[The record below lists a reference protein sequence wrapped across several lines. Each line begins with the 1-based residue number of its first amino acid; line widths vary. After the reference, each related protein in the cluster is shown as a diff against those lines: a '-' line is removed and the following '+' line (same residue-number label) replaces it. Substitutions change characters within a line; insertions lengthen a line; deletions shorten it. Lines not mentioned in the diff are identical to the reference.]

1 MDDDRSVRN
10 PSFVSSALATWGS
23 QLAVAVL
30 SLANV
35 LIVARAL
42 GATGR
47 GDVAFLTTVAYL
59 TSQLALLGVEQAN
72 INLASAEPRLRRALA
87 TNSVVLAV
95 LLGALAVGV
104 VGGLVAIFPH
114 VGGPAS
120 SGLRW
125 LVLGSVPMLILQV
138 YLLLLVRA
146 DHAFWLA
153 HLAYLLA
160 PVLNVT
166 VNGALA
172 AAGVLTVGTA
182 VGTWL
187 GGQTLATLVMAWYVA
202 RRSA

>member
-114 VGGPAS
+114 VGSSSAHALTRCCTRRRCTSSIAS
-120 SGLRW
+120 GETATSF
-125 LVLGSVPMLILQV
+125 
-138 YLLLLVRA
+138 RA
-146 DHAFWLA
+146 
-153 HLAYLLA
+153 
-160 PVLNVT
+160 
-166 VNGALA
+166 
-172 AAGVLTVGTA
+172 
-182 VGTWL
+182 
-187 GGQTLATLVMAWYVA
+187 A
-202 RRSA
+202 RLHSRRANKICRASKHSRA